1 MCHQQPATTSH
12 QLGPPSDTCTDDDAG
27 RSLSLRGRNFPKSR
41 CDPVVCAARNEERG
55 SDRTFNSK
63 FGALILQRN
72 HIRGVMRRNVSP
84 GADSWWP
91 ISNDLSLR
99 PHFNIFTL
107 RFLHLLFLEIESVR
121 PSVCGDYWLD
131 VGWYYSLSRKSS
143 CHFSG
148 LDCRSFLRAVW
159 AHLCSCTKKTKHF
172 HALSLVQVLRLDQ
185 SSQPN
190 NQSRSYRKVK
200 SSHLWVVVER
210 LIICKLVNDLW
221 LYVLTLFPAAIRVFH
236 W

>member
-1 MCHQQPATTSH
+1 MRTHSHRNEAAYLILFLIRGTRGRCSNIKAPSQCAISSLQPPHISSD
-12 QLGPPSDTCTDDDAG
+12 QLLIPAET
-27 RSLSLRGRNFPKSR
+27 SLSLQGRNFPKSR
-41 CDPVVCAARNEERG
+41 CDPVICAARYKERG
-55 SDRTFNSK
+55 SDRTFNSN

-107 RFLHLLFLEIESVR
+107 RFLHSLFLEIESVT

-131 VGWYYSLSRKSS
+131 VGWYYSLSRNSS

-148 LDCRSFLRAVW
+148 LDCRSYLTAVC
-159 AHLCSCTKKTKHF
+159 AGFCSCTEKNKKLSSIKSVASRMFGPELSTKTCK
-172 HALSLVQVLRLDQ
+172 Q
-185 SSQPN
+185 S
-190 NQSRSYRKVK
+190 
-200 SSHLWVVVER
+200 
-210 LIICKLVNDLW
+210 D
-221 LYVLTLFPAAIRVFH
+221 
-236 W
+236 